1 MYILC
6 RNREKNCAAASEH
19 VFYVSANMWLLLG
32 VFRCFLKSV
41 RLLLKDIN
49 ERLFLKENVQLIFFF
64 LYVAA
69 FKNISMFFNESA
81 AASEKV
87 LKEYSDETL
96 NIF

>member
-1 MYILC
+1 MFFKE
-6 RNREKNCAAASEH
+6 RAAAFERYQWTT
-19 VFYVSANMWLLLG
+19 VFKRKCGA
-32 VFRCFLKSV
+32 
-41 RLLLKDIN
+41 DI
-49 ERLFLKENVQLIFFF
+49 FF

-96 NIF
+96 NIFWKSPYWKI